1 MGGNIKLN
9 LNWPMK
15 IFRGENVA
23 PGKSRCHIP
32 TDTPM
37 AGGKGASVCAA
48 IEVYLRRWRGLRLTS
63 PSFSRTTKSKMLPPT
78 TSGPLFSVLDEEECF
93 EAT

>member
-1 MGGNIKLN
+1 MKLN
-9 LNWPMK
+9 LNCPMK

-37 AGGKGASVCAA
+37 AGGKGASMCAA

-78 TSGPLFSVLDEEECF
+78 TSGPLLSVLDEEECF